1 MAWRDDQTF
10 KGGGPAWPTH
20 ADFTGFANGQGVA
33 LEFDGQLFLSQQVI
47 DHLRV
52 ADVIGELLVG
62 AFDFVAI

>member
-10 KGGGPAWPTH
+10 KGGGPAWPAAEDH
-20 ADFTGFANGQGVA
+20 GQGVP
-33 LEFDGQLFLSQQVI
+33 LKFDGQLFLSQQVI